1 MADIKISLVVDSEN
15 PNIGDIY
22 LKNGTVE
29 LATALIDVVAQEL
42 RIRLNFFLGEW
53 FLDATQGIPYFQTIL
68 GQKTPIGIVSQIFK
82 KAISTCPGVA
92 NVDSFDV
99 SFNGVTRSMTLNF
112 ACVLTDGSILKSSDF
127 QPFVIGAIP

>member
-1 MADIKISLVVDSEN
+1 MADLKISLVVDDDN

-29 LATALIDVVAQEL
+29 LATSLLDVVAQEL

-53 FLDATQGIPYFQTIL
+53 FLDVTQGIPYFQTIL

-92 NVDSFDV
+92 NVDDFNV
-99 SFNGVTRSMTLNF
+99 SFNGNSRLMTLNF
-112 ACVLTDGSILKSSDF
+112 SCVLTDGTILKSSDF
-127 QPFVIGAIP
+127 QPFVIGVIP